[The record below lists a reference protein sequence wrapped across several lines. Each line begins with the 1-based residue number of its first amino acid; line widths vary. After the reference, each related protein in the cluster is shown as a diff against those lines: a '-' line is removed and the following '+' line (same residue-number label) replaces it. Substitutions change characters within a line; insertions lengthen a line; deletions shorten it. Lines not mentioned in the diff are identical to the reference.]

1 MRLKSP
7 NSIFNMGDT
16 SIRVKQIVEVNKV
29 ILEQLNNFMKSNV
42 VWNQNKEEQENF
54 YRLFIN
60 EIVELEQDE
69 EYSIFADFWRLRNY
83 KTPDPNK
90 KGLRGRTLTNSL
102 LKLGLINED
111 RQLSDIGYAYLKNDV
126 KQEDFIERLLG
137 LSVDNLVY
145 LRQLLKLRIYD
156 SSNDNY
162 FYNFRF
168 ALKFLSIYKNVNQ
181 QHFLTILESIRPI
194 QSQNELLNIIDD
206 YQDVY
211 NNKIDFFIFYNRHF
225 KNYFLREKN
234 LDDIENKLNLN
245 NWDNDYLIS
254 KFYNNKSH
262 KTTELYLEFIR
273 CLIEFKNN
281 PTTLKLEQLIKI
293 SKEEKIKKAFCYGNK
308 VFEFNK
314 DDNLQMFLANNKN
327 NPLLEKQNQQIYIQF
342 VFSKLWDLIK
352 EYSDMC
358 KRLFEST
365 GLISFENKLVN
376 LNNHIV
382 IDALLKVLG
391 NKFVLCG
398 SETYDMYEKTY
409 NSIWF
414 LDLSI
419 KKIFNIDEEQYNQL
433 ISIIQ
438 KEIKI
443 DIKNIETKISQIR
456 EEEFRQFIY
465 NKFPKNKIIQIL
477 KFIEKR
483 NDEQV
488 YKLVSQNAT
497 IPTIYE
503 YIITIAWFYISKNKD
518 YLFSKSFGVS
528 LDANKLPLIHRP
540 ANNGDIEIINK
551 TYSLLIETTLLNP
564 NNQKRAELESVIR
577 HSVNFYSTY
586 NNCQTIFIA
595 NKLDDNV
602 LNIFRATQFIELN
615 TTNKKRTTI
624 KGLNIFSFTT
634 SELIQL
640 LEKDIFDLDILKII
654 NENLNKNPVF
664 INNKWREQIINQIF
678 NK

>member
-1 MRLKSP
+1 MRLKNP

-69 EYSIFADFWRLRNY
+69 EYSIFVDFSRLRNY
-83 KTPDPNK
+83 KTPEPNK

-156 SSNDNY
+156 CNSNKY

-194 QSQNELLNIIDD
+194 QSQNQLLNIIDD

-211 NNKIDFFIFYNRHF
+211 NNKIDFFTFYNKHF
-225 KNYFLREKN
+225 KDYFLKDIN
-234 LDDIENKLNLN
+234 LDDIENKLDLN
-245 NWDNDYLIS
+245 NWNKDYLMDR
-254 KFYNNKSH
+254 FYNNKSH
-262 KTTELYLEFIR
+262 KTTELYLEFIK

-281 PTTLKLEQLIKI
+281 PTNLKLQQLVKI
-293 SKEEKIKKAFCYGNK
+293 SKEDKIKKAFCYGNK

-314 DDNLQMFLANNKN
+314 DDNLQTFLINNKN
-327 NPLLEKQNQQIYIQF
+327 NILLEKENKQIFIQF

-376 LNNHIV
+376 LNNCI
-382 IDALLKVLG
+382 IIKSLLELLG
-391 NKFVLCG
+391 DKFILCG
-398 SETYDMYEKTY
+398 NETYDMYEKSY

-419 KKIFNIDEEQYNQL
+419 KEILNINDKQYNQL
-433 ISIIQ
+433 INIIQ
-438 KEIKI
+438 KEIKT
-443 DIKNIETKISQIR
+443 DITNVETKISQIR
-456 EEEFRQFIY
+456 ENEFRQFIY
-465 NKFPKNKIIQIL
+465 NKFPKDRVIQIL

-483 NDEQV
+483 EDEQV

-497 IPTIYE
+497 VPTIYE

-528 LDANKLPLIHRP
+528 LDANKLPLIHKP
-540 ANNGDIEIINK
+540 ASNGDIEILNK

-595 NKLDDNV
+595 NKLDNNV
-602 LNIFRATQFIELN
+602 LNIFRSTQFIELN
-615 TTNKKRTTI
+615 TTNKMKNTV

-634 SELIQL
+634 NELIQL
-640 LEKDIFDLDILKII
+640 LEKNIFDIDILEII
-654 NENLNKNPVF
+654 NKNLDKKPTFIKN
-664 INNKWREQIINQIF
+664 NWREEIINQIF